1 MFRRRSALPDPFVRV
16 AEHVEAAKEALVGA
30 MPTARRPGTP
40 LAEAIHRFEEEVAAA
55 RSALAAWDDPRHPEL
70 RAACEQALHLVA
82 GGAQRLRLEA
92 PALDFEGMAIVLG
105 DLIAPLDVFQE
116 AEHRLR

>member
-55 RSALAAWDDPRHPEL
+55 RSALAAWDDPGHEM
-70 RAACEQALHLVA
+70 E
-82 GGAQRLRLEA
+82 RLRLEA